1 MKGEEISIRIGVWLM
16 GQAAEGATGDAG
28 AEATGSVDAM
38 RSRCAQ
44 ELGFE
49 DNAEFQAFFKIVHQ
63 LWASK
68 RLEMMMA
75 YWENRAHL
83 DSL

>member
-1 MKGEEISIRIGVWLM
+1 MKGEEISIRIGTWLM
-16 GQAAEGATGDAG
+16 GQVAGGAAGSGD
-28 AEATGSVDAM
+28 SIPSIDAL
-38 RSRCAQ
+38 RIRCAQ

>member
-1 MKGEEISIRIGVWLM
+1 MKGEEISIRIGAWLM
-16 GQAAEGATGDAG
+16 GPAVEGVAG
-28 AEATGSVDAM
+28 NAGVDVL